1 MKKYLFASFICL
13 FVCMGCSTFT
23 PESTGELVGKS
34 MYITYVK
41 ISNDKPDEF
50 KAKVSD
56 LWNEVDSIESTND
69 LKEVY
74 LGLQSKFDVILED
87 SSLSDLDKKII
98 LDLSNSILSK
108 VNEVLEN
115 NFTQGDGLDFLIGVR
130 NGIRSLTN

>member
-1 MKKYLFASFICL
+1 MKTYLFASFICL

-34 MYITYVK
+34 IYITYVQ
-41 ISNDKPDEF
+41 ISKDKPDTF

-74 LGLQSKFDVILED
+74 LGLQSKFNVILED
-87 SSLSDLDKKII
+87 SSLSDTDKKVI
-98 LDLSNSILSK
+98 LALSNSILDK

-130 NGIRSLTN
+130 NGIRSLN